1 MLEILIV
8 ILGALF
14 VGITYILAEHKEELW
29 DEILYKGANN
39 EQEKDDNNK

>member
-14 VGITYILAEHKEELW
+14 VWITYTLAEHKEELW
-29 DEILYKGANN
+29 DEILNKG
-39 EQEKDDNNK
+39 DNNGKHTRKHK